1 MKRTLYL
8 SRDNVDKLIEKIIT
22 HQKNYR
28 DIISIPDN
36 IKFGIEIEFLSPH
49 SLNDIIEEGSK
60 TSYEFRYDGMTTTS
74 VLEAISPVLTNK
86 KETWEEL
93 KRVLDIIKSSDA
105 YIDERAGAHI
115 HFDNATIGD
124 ENIISFLKLWYVF
137 EEVIYQFSYG
147 EFDHLRYDAFL
158 YANKLNNE
166 LKNCLDDYENG
177 EQDLTAFSVFDKG
190 YGINLGNH
198 LSSRPI
204 YYKDTYE
211 IRCPNGTI
219 DKDIWQNNINFFAHL
234 LIFGANENN
243 RQIINE
249 FYKDGRLE
257 DSATNAITLSE
268 MIYENDD
275 DKLDFLKQYKFNLTD
290 SKNVQKVCCK

>member
-8 SRDNVDKLIEKIIT
+8 SRDGIDRLRERILN
-22 HQKNYR
+22 HQNRYR
-28 DIISIPDN
+28 DVISIPDN
-36 IKFGIEIEFLSPH
+36 IKFGIEIEFISHH
-49 SLNDIIEEGSK
+49 SLNEIIEEGSK
-60 TSYEFRYDGMTTTS
+60 TSYEFRYDGMTVTS

-93 KRVLDIIKSSDA
+93 RRVLDIIKSNDS
-105 YIDERAGAHI
+105 YIDERVGAHI

-158 YANKLNNE
+158 YAEKLSSK
-166 LKNCLDDYENG
+166 LKECLDDYENG
-177 EQDLTAFSVFDKG
+177 EEDLTAFSMFDKG

-198 LSSRPI
+198 LCSRPI
-204 YYKDTYE
+204 HWKDTYE

-219 DKDIWQNNINFFAHL
+219 NKEIWQNNINFFAHL
-234 LIFGANENN
+234 LIFGSTKNN
-243 RQIINE
+243 REIINR
-249 FYKDGRLE
+249 FYEDGRLE
-257 DSATNAITLSE
+257 NTATNAITLSE

-275 DKLDFLKQYKFNLTD
+275 DKLDFLKQYKFNLD
-290 SKNVQKVCCK
+290 GCRNKQKVNYK

>member
-8 SRDNVDKLIEKIIT
+8 SRDNVDRLRERIMN
-22 HQKNYR
+22 HQKKYR
-28 DIISIPDN
+28 DVISIPDN
-36 IKFGIEIEFLSPH
+36 IKFGIEIEFLSPY

-60 TSYEFRYDGMTTTS
+60 TSYEFRYDGMTVTS

-105 YIDERAGAHI
+105 YIDERVGAHI
-115 HFDNATIGD
+115 HFDNTTIGD
-124 ENIISFLKLWYVF
+124 ENIVSFLKLWYVF

-147 EFDHLRYDAFL
+147 EFDHLRSDAFL
-158 YANKLNNE
+158 YANRLNTE
-166 LKNCLDDYENG
+166 LKDCLDEYENG
-177 EQDLTAFSVFDKG
+177 DEDLTSFSVFDKG

-198 LSSRPI
+198 LNRRPI
-204 YYKDTYE
+204 HWKDTYE
-211 IRCPNGTI
+211 IRCPNGTV
-219 DKDIWQNNINFFAHL
+219 DKDVWQNNINFFAHL
-234 LIFGANENN
+234 LLFGANKNN

-257 DSATNAITLSE
+257 NSAINAINLSE

-275 DKLDFLKQYKFNLTD
+275 DKLDFLKQYKFNLND
-290 SKNVQKVCCK
+290 IKNEQKICCK